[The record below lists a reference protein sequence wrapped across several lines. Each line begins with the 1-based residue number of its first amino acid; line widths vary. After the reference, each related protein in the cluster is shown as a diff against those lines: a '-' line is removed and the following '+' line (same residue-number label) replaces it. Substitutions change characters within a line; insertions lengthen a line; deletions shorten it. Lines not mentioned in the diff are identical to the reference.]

1 MNARAPAAHPL
12 RHTRFAMWRRQH
24 AWCLGDSLR
33 QLLRRPLS
41 SGLTI
46 AVMGIALSL
55 PLAFYL
61 LLVNVQHF
69 AAALGDAQSVNVF
82 LQPTVTAAGAGEL
95 AQRLRA
101 RPDVGAVTLRSP
113 QQGLAEMAALQGF
126 SAAVKVLPDNPLPFV
141 LLVEPRAGTQRT
153 GVTALVAAVR
163 AAPGV
168 DLVQDNG
175 EWRARLDALIA
186 LGRRATALLAA
197 LLGAAAVLVVGNT
210 IRLDIRAR
218 ADEIAVQQLIGASA
232 AFVRR
237 PYLYEGA
244 WYGLA
249 AGLVAVLLVL
259 LLETVLAAPVRDLVA
274 SYAGRLRLGG
284 LDWATLG
291 GGWAIAVALG
301 WLGAFIASARQ
312 LARTRA

>member
-1 MNARAPAAHPL
+1 MNTRVPAAHPL

-24 AWCLGDSLR
+24 AWCLRDSLR

-69 AAALGDAQSVNVF
+69 SAALGDAQSVNVF
-82 LQPTVTAAGAGEL
+82 LQPAVTAAGADAL
-95 AQRLRA
+95 AQGLRA

-113 QQGLAEMAALQGF
+113 QQGLAEMAAMQGF
-126 SAAVKVLPDNPLPFV
+126 STAVKALPDNPLPFV
-141 LLVEPRAGTQRT
+141 LLVEPRAGIQRA
-153 GVTALVAAVR
+153 GVAALVAAVR
-163 AAPGV
+163 AAPSV

-186 LGRRATALLAA
+186 LGRRATVLLAA

-249 AGLVAVLLVL
+249 AGLVAVWLVL

-291 GGWAIAVALG
+291 GGWTVAVVLG